1 MIWAA
6 YLGFW
11 SVSYDA
17 GSTSSLYLNGYHK
30 FSYDMRLME
39 GWEDSIE
46 CKRTGPSKTGNLS
59 SVPRSHSASREP
71 TPDGCPLISTCM
83 LCTHTH
89 TKESQNFKEFIVE
102 NKRHRLT
109 PVSMQTVSRA
119 ETFALYKKHPGRAGR
134 QIHQY
139 VCDFGMSKLMMEGKV
154 DCKKK
159 ELDFF
164 IRMIILL
171 PPCLSYCIISQQSTK
186 QSSLRVQF
194 STCPQPMGYT

>member
-6 YLGFW
+6 YLGYW

-17 GSTSSLYLNGYHK
+17 GSTSSLYLNSYHK

-39 GWEDSIE
+39 GWLDSIE
-46 CKRTGPSKTGNLS
+46 CKRTGPHKTGNLS
-59 SVPRSHSASREP
+59 SVPRSHSGSREP
-71 TPDGCPLISTCM
+71 TPDSCLLTSTGM
-83 LCTHTH
+83 LYTHTH
-89 TKESQNFKEFIVE
+89 TQGSQNFTEFILE

-109 PVSMQTVSRA
+109 PVSMQTLSRA
-119 ETFALYKKHPGRAGR
+119 ETLALYKKHPGRVGR

-139 VCDFGMSKLMMEGKV
+139 VCDFRMSKLMMEDESDG
-154 DCKKK
+154 KKK

-171 PPCLSYCIISQQSTK
+171 PPCLSYYIISQQSTN
-186 QSSLRVQF
+186 QSSLRVQL
-194 STCPQPMGYT
+194 STCPQPMSYT